1 MVISFSIFALVTT
14 LAGSLLVIKYGSL
27 NRRFLAWSL
36 AFSSGVLVSV
46 AFLDIMPAGTG
57 LDPDRAY
64 AGCLAALLALFL
76 IESFTAIHSC
86 NEAMEDCH
94 VHAHSM
100 GLVAFIA
107 MSLHAITDGVNIAV
121 GAHTGGVLGLNIA
134 IGVILHKFSG
144 GVALASL
151 LLKSG
156 RTGKSAF
163 WLCFFFAL
171 MTPLGAFVT
180 APVLTGISTPAM
192 ALLLGLSGGSFIY
205 IAMADIL
212 PELHKAND
220 KLSRLIYPLGYL
232 TVYLM
237 NKLGAN

>member
-1 MVISFSIFALVTT
+1 MVIIFSLVALVTT
-14 LAGSLLVIKYGSL
+14 LAGSALVVKFGGV

-64 AGCLAALLALFL
+64 LGCLAALLILFL
-76 IESFTAIHSC
+76 VESFTVVHSC
-86 NEAMEDCH
+86 NELMEDCNI
-94 VHAHSM
+94 HSL
-100 GLVAFIA
+100 GTVAFVA
-107 MSLHAITDGVNIAV
+107 LSLHAITDGVNIAV
-121 GAHTGGVLGLNIA
+121 GVQTGGTLGLSIA
-134 IGVILHKFSG
+134 LGVVLHKFSG

-156 RTGKSAF
+156 RDARSTHRMC
-163 WLCFFFAL
+163 LFFAL
-171 MTPLGAFVT
+171 MTPAGAFVT
-180 APVLTGISTPAM
+180 APLLSGLTGPAM

-212 PELHKAND
+212 PELHKTRD
-220 KLSRLIYPLGYL
+220 KLSRLIYPLGYAV
-232 TVYLM
+232 VYLI
-237 NKLGAN
+237 KELGAG